1 MRNARSL
8 TGARLL
14 ILAAA
19 LGSASLGSNAFA
31 DALLSGT
38 ITAAGGEKMG
48 GVTVS
53 AKAAGSTIT
62 TSVYTDE
69 AGNYYFPPL
78 PNGNYR
84 VWAQALTY
92 ETGKGSVDL
101 AAAKHQDFVLRPM
114 SKDQDWVRQLP
125 GDELLAALPGDTP
138 DDARMKN
145 LVRKNCTGCHTPS
158 FPLQHRFD
166 EAGWTAVLD
175 LMKHVNVLGTY
186 QGPDHKAN
194 ETIEM
199 HEKELAAYLAR
210 ARGPGRTSMK
220 FNLRPRPSG
229 EAARVV
235 FKEYD
240 VPLEPDTS
248 TAVNPSTVPPNDGSD
263 WSLGTPSNS
272 NGLSGVHDAQ
282 ADLEGNLWYT
292 YSYPSRTTT
301 VGRIDAKTGAV
312 KTFKLDDVRGYAIG
326 THGITRDENGILWF
340 NTRSNVVRGIGGL
353 ARLDPKTE
361 KITVYQPPTGMS
373 GTAGTLDPDMKGNVW
388 VTSPDGALRFNA
400 AEEKF
405 TEFKSKTYKNEHG
418 TAVVYGLAAD
428 RVGNGWWL
436 LMSQDLVDYSDIKT
450 GKSAEFKL
458 PPENGESEILT
469 ADEHKL
475 YDKFQ
480 PPDFNAPY
488 PWAQGPRR
496 MGADKDS
503 DYVWIGDSFG
513 GNLARVN
520 IETKDV
526 KLVPLPRPDSQQP
539 YEVAI
544 DKSHNVWTN
553 MWSADLIGKYDQ
565 TTGKWT
571 LFDLPTRG
579 SETRYISLLE
589 RDGKMQ
595 VVLPYSRARKVA
607 VMSFR
612 SEADLQALKAQA
624 QQQ

>member
-1 MRNARSL
+1 
-8 TGARLL
+8 
-14 ILAAA
+14 
-19 LGSASLGSNAFA
+19 
-31 DALLSGT
+31 
-38 ITAAGGEKMG
+38 
-48 GVTVS
+48 
-53 AKAAGSTIT
+53 
-62 TSVYTDE
+62 
-69 AGNYYFPPL
+69 
-78 PNGNYR
+78 
-84 VWAQALTY
+84 
-92 ETGKGSVDL
+92 
-101 AAAKHQDFVLRPM
+101 
-114 SKDQDWVRQLP
+114 
-125 GDELLAALPGDTP
+125 
-138 DDARMKN
+138 MKN

-194 ETIEM
+194 ETIET

-210 ARGPGRTSMK
+210 ARGPGQTSMK
-220 FNLRPRPSG
+220 FNLRLRPSG

-282 ADLEGNLWYT
+282 ADLDGNLWYT

-353 ARLDPKTE
+353 AHLDPKTE

-373 GTAGTLDPDMKGNVW
+373 GTAGTLDSDMKGNVW

-436 LMSQDLVDYSDIKT
+436 LMSQDLVDYSDI
-450 GKSAEFKL
+450 
-458 PPENGESEILT
+458 
-469 ADEHKL
+469 
-475 YDKFQ
+475 
-480 PPDFNAPY
+480 
-488 PWAQGPRR
+488 
-496 MGADKDS
+496 
-503 DYVWIGDSFG
+503 
-513 GNLARVN
+513 
-520 IETKDV
+520 
-526 KLVPLPRPDSQQP
+526 
-539 YEVAI
+539 
-544 DKSHNVWTN
+544 
-553 MWSADLIGKYDQ
+553 
-565 TTGKWT
+565 
-571 LFDLPTRG
+571 
-579 SETRYISLLE
+579 
-589 RDGKMQ
+589 
-595 VVLPYSRARKVA
+595 
-607 VMSFR
+607 
-612 SEADLQALKAQA
+612 
-624 QQQ
+624 

>member
-1 MRNARSL
+1 
-8 TGARLL
+8 
-14 ILAAA
+14 
-19 LGSASLGSNAFA
+19 
-31 DALLSGT
+31 
-38 ITAAGGEKMG
+38 
-48 GVTVS
+48 
-53 AKAAGSTIT
+53 
-62 TSVYTDE
+62 
-69 AGNYYFPPL
+69 
-78 PNGNYR
+78 
-84 VWAQALTY
+84 
-92 ETGKGSVDL
+92 
-101 AAAKHQDFVLRPM
+101 
-114 SKDQDWVRQLP
+114 
-125 GDELLAALPGDTP
+125 
-138 DDARMKN
+138 
-145 LVRKNCTGCHTPS
+145 
-158 FPLQHRFD
+158 
-166 EAGWTAVLD
+166 
-175 LMKHVNVLGTY
+175 
-186 QGPDHKAN
+186 
-194 ETIEM
+194 
-199 HEKELAAYLAR
+199 
-210 ARGPGRTSMK
+210 MK

-282 ADLEGNLWYT
+282 ADLDGNLWYT

-301 VGRIDAKTGAV
+301 VGRIDAKSGAV

-496 MGADKDS
+496 MGADKDG

-544 DKSHNVWTN
+544 DKGHNVWTN

-607 VMSFR
+607 VMTFR
-612 SEADLQALKAQA
+612 SEADLQALKAEA
-624 QQQ
+624 QRQ

>member
-1 MRNARSL
+1 MRNERSL
-8 TGARLL
+8 TGASLL
-14 ILAAA
+14 TIAVA
-19 LGSASLGSNAFA
+19 LVGASLGSNAFA

-38 ITAAGGEKMG
+38 ITDAGGEKMG

-69 AGNYYFPPL
+69 AGNYYFPAL
-78 PNGNYR
+78 PDGSYR

-92 ETGKGSVDL
+92 ETAKGSVDL
-101 AAAKHQDFVLRPM
+101 AAAKRQDFVLRPM

-125 GDELLAALPGDTP
+125 GDELLAALPGETP

-194 ETIEM
+194 QTIET

-210 ARGPGRTSMK
+210 ARGPGQTSMK

-282 ADLEGNLWYT
+282 ADLDGNLWYT

-340 NTRSNVVRGIGGL
+340 NTRSNVARGIGGL

-458 PPENGESEILT
+458 PPENGETEILT
-469 ADEHKL
+469 ADERKL

-496 MGADKDS
+496 MGADKDG

-520 IETKDV
+520 IGTKDV
-526 KLVPLPRPDSQQP
+526 TLVPLPRPDAQQP

-544 DKSHNVWTN
+544 DKGHNVWTN
-553 MWSADLIGKYDQ
+553 MWSADLIGRYDPA
-565 TTGKWT
+565 TGKWT

-624 QQQ
+624 ERQ

>member
-1 MRNARSL
+1 MRNERSL
-8 TGARLL
+8 TGASLL
-14 ILAAA
+14 TIAVA
-19 LGSASLGSNAFA
+19 LGGASLGSNAFA

-38 ITAAGGEKMG
+38 ITDAGGEKMG

-69 AGNYYFPPL
+69 AGNYYFPAL
-78 PNGNYR
+78 PDGSYR

-92 ETGKGSVDL
+92 ETAKGSVDL
-101 AAAKHQDFVLRPM
+101 AAAKRQDFVLRPM

-125 GDELLAALPGDTP
+125 GDELLAALPGETP

-194 ETIEM
+194 QTIET

-210 ARGPGRTSMK
+210 ARGPGQTSMK

-282 ADLEGNLWYT
+282 ADLDGNLWYT

-340 NTRSNVVRGIGGL
+340 NTRSNVARGIGGL

-458 PPENGESEILT
+458 PPENGETEILT
-469 ADEHKL
+469 ADERKL

-496 MGADKDS
+496 MGADKDG

-520 IETKDV
+520 IGTKDV
-526 KLVPLPRPDSQQP
+526 TLVPLPRPDAQQP

-544 DKSHNVWTN
+544 DKGHNVWTN
-553 MWSADLIGKYDQ
+553 MWSADLIGRYDPA
-565 TTGKWT
+565 TGKWT

-624 QQQ
+624 ERQ